1 MIPPS
6 PPVFAYEVE
15 TFSTAVG
22 GSALL
27 CLLGCLCCTVFGA
40 KSERGR
46 HTSRFWGTKLLR
58 VDRMPY
64 AEQEHRLRGEHWEGP
79 FRGDVPMRARDMVR
93 ADTSLTFASLLGGH
107 AEPSARSLPADRRRG
122 WTPVERR

>member
-1 MIPPS
+1 MS
-6 PPVFAYEVE
+6 
-15 TFSTAVG
+15 
-22 GSALL
+22 SAFGVSGLFLL
-27 CLLGCLCCTVFGA
+27 CGCLCCGVFGG
-40 KSERGR
+40 KSPRGR

-93 ADTSLTFASLLGGH
+93 ADTSFSFASLLGDH
-107 AEPSARSLPADRRRG
+107 ADRQRG